1 VLGPLFYVSL
11 YCLSVLTTQ
20 FRLIGT
26 VSDEYPTL
34 FGIPVIRRTATC
46 NGTIIFTYSR
56 QLQLPSVVADAKDDG
71 LSNDMKAEIGR
82 LLRVQFT
89 WDAFDI
95 MRQVGVPQLPH
106 FFINCSVLRL
116 LRLHRDSC
124 LRDEMIQVLDQM
136 WMEVMGRIRCVKFR
150 RLCLSIFSKIITW
163 LLLSRFFYSRRP
175 PAPTKLMKD
184 SSVVLNTARV

>member
-1 VLGPLFYVSL
+1 MSRVTGI
-11 YCLSVLTTQ
+11 CNIK

-56 QLQLPSVVADAKDDG
+56 QLQLPPSTVMDANDDG
-71 LSNDMKAEIGR
+71 LSIDMRAEIAR

-95 MRQVGVPQLPH
+95 MRQVK
-106 FFINCSVLRL
+106 
-116 LRLHRDSC
+116 
-124 LRDEMIQVLDQM
+124 DQSN
-136 WMEVMGRIRCVKFR
+136 V
-150 RLCLSIFSKIITW
+150 S
-163 LLLSRFFYSRRP
+163 Y
-175 PAPTKLMKD
+175 
-184 SSVVLNTARV
+184 